1 MLKAAKSLKIHKL
14 SRYDPQLLSYVI
26 LLRYGSIVNPDF
38 IKPILN
44 YQSIAK
50 AIKKPLTTV
59 IELVKLGI
67 RAYNYGFDIAP
78 PS

>member
-1 MLKAAKSLKIHKL
+1 
-14 SRYDPQLLSYVI
+14 VI

-38 IKPILN
+38 TKPMLN

-67 RAYNYGFDIAP
+67 RAYNYGFDITP

>member
-1 MLKAAKSLKIHKL
+1 
-14 SRYDPQLLSYVI
+14 VI

-38 IKPILN
+38 TKPMLN

-59 IELVKLGI
+59 IELVNLGI
-67 RAYNYGFDIAP
+67 RAYNYGFDFAP